1 MDYSKNIYYLFFIYL
16 LFSSCTEPF
25 QVKSLNYEDYLV
37 IESTITNEFKKHQI
51 KLSRTFKIDSS
62 APKLETNASV
72 HIVDNNQVIYNFKE
86 INDGVYES
94 EIAFAAEENK
104 EYTLKIK
111 TTNNETYT
119 STPEKLT
126 SETKI
131 DNISY
136 ILEEN
141 KLGEKGVTFNVNSFN
156 PKNDAKYYRYE
167 YEETYKIIP
176 PRWSELSLKIISE
189 TFPYKVETVANSL
202 KTKICYK
209 TQNSKGIIITET
221 ASLSEDR
228 VKNFPVRFI
237 ANTNYIISQRYSIL
251 VKQYVQ
257 NFYSY
262 NYYNTL
268 KNFTSDQSFFSQIQT
283 GFLEGN
289 LSSESDPNKKA
300 IGFFEVSSVSSK
312 RLFINRKD
320 ITDKEPEP
328 DFIEE
333 CRFIAPRLVDPI
345 SGESYL
351 IKALK
356 EGYLYYAENDLGS
369 PDLEGPYLLVKK
381 ICGDCNE
388 LGTNIK
394 PPFWI
399 D

>member
-25 QVKSLNYEDYLV
+25 QVKSLNYQDYLV

-62 APKLETNASV
+62 VPKLETNASV

-94 EIAFAAEENK
+94 EIAFAAEKNK
-104 EYTLKIK
+104 EYILKIK
-111 TTNNETYT
+111 TTKNETYT

-176 PRWSELSLKIISE
+176 PRWSELALKIISD
-189 TFPYKVETVANSL
+189 TPPYEVQTVANSL
-202 KTKICYK
+202 KKKTCYK
-209 TQNSKGIIITET
+209 TQYSKGIITTET

-228 VKNFPVRFI
+228 VDNFPIRFI
-237 ANTNYIISQRYSIL
+237 ANTNFIISQRYSIL

-289 LSSESDPNKKA
+289 LSSESDPNKKV

-320 ITDKEPEP
+320 ITNNEPN
-328 DFIEE
+328 FVEE
-333 CRFIAPRLVDPI
+333 CRFIAPKLIDPM
-345 SGESYL
+345 SGESHL
-351 IKALK
+351 INALK
-356 EGYLYYAENDLGS
+356 EGYLYYAENDLGIK
-369 PDLEGPYLLVKK
+369 DLEGPYLLVKK